1 MEVCVMC
8 KRKVEPT
15 ENWIKAHLWGGF
27 GIFHWICFG
36 SSCAQGARNRSRA
49 RSGKRTVWRK
59 RIKPPNRREQ
69 EGEVLCH

>member
-27 GIFHWICFG
+27 GIFHWICF
-36 SSCAQGARNRSRA
+36 SEFL
-49 RSGKRTVWRK
+49 RSGCEEQVESAVWK
-59 RIKPPNRREQ
+59 ANSLAKTNQ
-69 EGEVLCH
+69 TA